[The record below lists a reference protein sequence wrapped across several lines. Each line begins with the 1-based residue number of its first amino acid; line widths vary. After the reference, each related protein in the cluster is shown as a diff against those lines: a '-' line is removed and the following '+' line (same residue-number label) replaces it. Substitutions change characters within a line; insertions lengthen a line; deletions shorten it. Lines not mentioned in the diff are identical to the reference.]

1 MVSINLRLS
10 FRVGDSHVV
19 VKMTKKEI
27 TLNQK
32 YLYKNIKVT
41 FFYES
46 LEKPF
51 QVLNNF
57 FLKREHLRK

>member
-27 TLNQK
+27 TLNHK

-41 FFYES
+41 FFYE
-46 LEKPF
+46 
-51 QVLNNF
+51 
-57 FLKREHLRK
+57 